1 MRKPAVLVTGANG
14 QLGSEI
20 KKLSTNYND
29 YSFVF
34 TDIKDLD
41 ITKISEL
48 KKSIKKNN
56 IDIIINCAAYTAVDK
71 VETDMKNAAQINTFA
86 PKNLAE
92 LSSKYNILLIHISTD
107 YVFDGTSY
115 RPYVETDKTNPNTA
129 YGITKLNGE
138 LEVITHATK
147 AVIIR
152 TSWLYSST
160 GKNFVKTILKIGKEK
175 GELNVVFDQVGT
187 PTYAYDLA
195 KGILDSLPQ
204 MRVLP
209 TKEIYN
215 FSNEGAISWYDF
227 AKEIIDIAG
236 IDCKINPIETK
247 DFPTPAKRPP
257 YSVLNKAKFKN
268 DFKTSI
274 PYWRNSL
281 IKCIEELKNN

>member
-14 QLGSEI
+14 QLGTEI
-20 KKLSTNYND
+20 KKLSINYND
-29 YSFVF
+29 FSFIF
-34 TDIKDLD
+34 TDIKELD
-41 ITKISEL
+41 ITKTQEL
-48 KKSIKKNN
+48 KKYSIKNRV
-56 IDIIINCAAYTAVDK
+56 DIIINCAAYTAVDK
-71 VETDMKNAAQINTFA
+71 VETDMKNATKINTLA

-92 LSSKYNILLIHISTD
+92 LSSKNNILLIHISTD
-107 YVFDGTSY
+107 YVFDGTNHK
-115 RPYVETDKTNPNTA
+115 PYVETDKTNPNTA
-129 YGITKLNGE
+129 YGMTKLNGE
-138 LEVITHATK
+138 LEVITHASK

-160 GKNFVKTILKIGKEK
+160 GNNFVKTILKKGREK
-175 GELNVVFDQVGT
+175 GALDVVFDQVGT

-195 KGILDSLPQ
+195 KGILDSLQQ

-236 IDCKINPIETK
+236 IDCKVNPIETK
-247 DFPTPAKRPP
+247 DFPTPAKRPH

-268 DFKTSI
+268 DFKTTI

-281 IKCIEELKNN
+281 IKCIEELK